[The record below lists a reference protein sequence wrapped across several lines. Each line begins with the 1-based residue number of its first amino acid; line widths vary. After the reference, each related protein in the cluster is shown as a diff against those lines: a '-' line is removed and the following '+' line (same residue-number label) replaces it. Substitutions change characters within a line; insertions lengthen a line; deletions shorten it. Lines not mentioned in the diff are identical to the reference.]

1 MVKLDNVIKEYKEF
15 DLNVSLEIPKGTIV
29 GLIGKNGS
37 GKSTTIKSIL
47 GLIKP
52 NAGTITVFGKN
63 ASDLL
68 PEDKEKLGV
77 ALADGGYS
85 TYLKLKDIAA
95 IQSKMYKSFD
105 KDLFLRKCQEAELPL
120 NQLIKEFSTGMK
132 AKLRVLLALSHDAH
146 LLILDEPT
154 AGLDVGARNEI
165 IDILKDYMIEDE
177 DRAILITSHI
187 SSDLEGLCDDVYLID
202 KGRIILHEETDVITG
217 EYGLI
222 KVSSEV
228 YERIDK
234 EYILRV
240 KDEPFGKSC
249 LTSQAQFYKE
259 NYPDIVIERVGI
271 DELILMLTGGNR

>member
-1 MVKLDNVIKEYKEF
+1 MVKLENVIKDYKDF
-15 DLNVSLEIPKGTIV
+15 NLNVSMEIKPGTIV

-52 NAGTITVFGKN
+52 NAGKITVFGKY
-63 ASDLL
+63 ASELL
-68 PEDKEKLGV
+68 PSDKQKLGV

-85 TYLKLKDIAA
+85 VYLKVKDIAA
-95 IQSKMYKSFD
+95 IQAKMYKDFD
-105 KDLFLRKCQEAELPL
+105 KEYFLRKCNEAELPL
-120 NQLIKEFSTGMK
+120 NKTIKEFSTGMK
-132 AKLRVLLALSHDAH
+132 AKLRVLLALSHDAQ

-165 IDILKDYMIEDE
+165 LDILRDYMIADE

-187 SSDLEGLCDDVYLID
+187 SSDLEGLCDEVYLID
-202 KGRIILHEETDVITG
+202 KGRIILQEETDIITG

-222 KVSSEV
+222 KVSNDV
-228 YERIDK
+228 FDKLDK
-234 EYILRV
+234 EYLLKV
-240 KDEPFGKSC
+240 KDESFGKSC
-249 LTSQAQFYKE
+249 LTSHAQYYKE

-271 DELILMLTGGNR
+271 DQLILMLTGGNK